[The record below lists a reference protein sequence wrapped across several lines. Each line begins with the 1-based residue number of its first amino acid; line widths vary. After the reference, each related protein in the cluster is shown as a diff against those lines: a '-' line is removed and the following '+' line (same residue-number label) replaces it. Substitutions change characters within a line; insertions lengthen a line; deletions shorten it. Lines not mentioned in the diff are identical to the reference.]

1 MAKQERAVRTRQALI
16 RAAAEVFAADA
27 YAVASLSAIS
37 KRAGVSA
44 GALHFHFAGKDDMA
58 RAVEAEAADSVQQLA
73 DGCRSTPGTAL
84 QRLVQTVFGL
94 LLAAADDPVVRA
106 GFKLSVDPSRKSEA
120 EMLAWWAGVVHEL
133 VLQAQREGE
142 LAQGV
147 SADDATTVIVAATVG
162 FEVIAMMDAEWPSVE
177 RMARFWSFILP
188 SLAAAPERV
197 LASVTR
203 GDERH
208 DRVP

>member
-16 RAAAEVFAADA
+16 RAAAEVFATDA
-27 YAVASLSAIS
+27 YAVASLSAIC

-58 RAVEAEAADSVQQLA
+58 KAVESEAAQCVRELA
-73 DGCRSTPGTAL
+73 RECRGATGSAL
-84 QRLVQTVFGL
+84 QCLVHTVLG
-94 LLAAADDPVVRA
+94 LLAAADDDPVVRA

-120 EMLAWWAGVVHEL
+120 EMLRWWRGYVHEL
-133 VLQAQREGE
+133 VLTAQAEGE

-147 SADDATTVIVAATVG
+147 SADDATTAVVAATIG
-162 FEVIAMMDAEWPSVE
+162 FEVIAMVDGEWSSVE
-177 RMARFWSFILP
+177 RVARFWALVLP
-188 SLAAAPERV
+188 WLAAAPERV

-203 GDERH
+203 AGH
-208 DRVP
+208 A

>member
-27 YAVASLSAIS
+27 YAVASLSAIC

-58 RAVEAEAADSVQQLA
+58 KAVEAEAADCVQQLA
-73 DGCRSTPGTAL
+73 QGCRGGSGTAL
-84 QRLVQTVFGL
+84 QALVHTVLG
-94 LLAAADDPVVRA
+94 LLAAADDDPVVRA

-120 EMLAWWAGVVHEL
+120 DMLRWWRAFVHDQ
-133 VLQAQREGE
+133 VQAAQDGGE
-142 LAQGV
+142 LASGV
-147 SADDATTVIVAATVG
+147 SADDAASAIVAATIG
-162 FEVIAMMDAEWPSVE
+162 FEVIAMVDGQWSSVE
-177 RMARFWSFILP
+177 RVARFWALVLP
-188 SLAAAPERV
+188 WLAAAPDRV

-203 GDERH
+203 RPD
-208 DRVP
+208 PP